1 MSKQIVYISDT
12 VKTFQEKVNI
22 ISRDVGWRGDLTT
35 TQDSDVIGAINE
47 HDAELGTITSGAM
60 GTTASTVSGAINELD
75 SRLDSINDTLISSAK
90 LHMRDASATNTIRGN
105 LDVGNGIDVTGNITV
120 TGTVDGRD
128 ISADGILLN
137 TLDNELGTV
146 SAAAM
151 GTTASTVSGAILE
164 LETEIDT
171 LNTKVEPSRTLDT
184 TSTTLAA
191 AINELHT
198 EIDLL
203 DSGATDQIAQIGDLA
218 SLDTTAKNTL
228 VAAINELDDRI
239 DTDADFR
246 NKVSAT
252 DAGGDGSFAYNQ
264 STGVFTYTG
273 PSASET
279 RAHFS
284 GGTEIGIS
292 SGTINHSNVTRTNT
306 TTTASPA
313 YGATFTAIDTLTTN
327 ARGHVTG
334 ARTKTVTLPAAYS
347 HPTHPGDDASIDT
360 GALTG
365 ATVISDLDLNITT
378 DTLGHVTDANATVAT
393 RTLTLANL
401 GYTGASN
408 ANNYTHPNHSGD
420 VTSSGDGATT
430 IANDAVTY
438 AKMQN
443 ISGTNRVLGR
453 DTAGAGNV
461 EEITPANLRAMINVA
476 NGANAYSH
484 PNHSGDVTSS
494 GDGATTIANNAVTQD
509 KMADDAVG
517 SAELKSV
524 VSLVIYNSA
533 GTAVKTLYGAGS

>member
-128 ISADGILLN
+128 ISADGTLLN
-137 TLDNELGTV
+137 TLDNELGTI

-184 TSTTLAA
+184 TSTTIAA

-239 DTDADFR
+239 DTDTDFR

-334 ARTKTVTLPAAYS
+334 ARTKTITLPAAYS

-484 PNHSGDVTSS
+484 PNHTGDVTSS
-494 GDGATTIANNAVTQD
+494 GDGATTIAN
-509 KMADDAVG
+509 DAV
-517 SAELKSV
+517 SRAKLKDE
-524 VSLVIYNSA
+524 VSLIIYNSS